1 MTLHGHVGKIKKV
14 SLREVWKHEAADFT
28 SWLRDNVDVINDQ
41 VGLHLANAEREQAVG
56 TFNVDLTA
64 EDADGNPVVIEN
76 QLEKSDHDHLGKLIT
91 YLTNVEETK
100 TAIWIVSEP
109 RPEHIKAVAWLN
121 ESTEVSFYLIKV
133 EAIRIGTSP
142 AAPLLTLIVGPSP
155 EARAVGERK
164 RELKE
169 RHEIRHRFWTGLL
182 KEAKKRSP
190 LHAGVSPG
198 YENWIMAGAG
208 WRGLGYSYVT
218 REHDGAVELYIDRGP
233 GSDDENLSILTAL
246 KANRE
251 SIEPAFGGP
260 LDWQEIPGK
269 RACRIKA
276 MVSAQGY
283 RDEESWPETW
293 VAMADAMTR
302 LEGALRPELAKLR

>member
-1 MTLHGHVGKIKKV
+1 MSMHEHVGKIAKV

-28 SWLRDNVDVINDQ
+28 SWLRDNIDVINDQ
-41 VGLHLANAEREQAVG
+41 LGLHLANAEKEQPVG

-91 YLTNVEETK
+91 YLTNVDETK
-100 TAIWIVSEP
+100 TAIWIVSDP
-109 RPEHIKAVAWLN
+109 RPEHIKAVSWLN
-121 ESTEVSFYLIKV
+121 ESTEVSFYLVKV
-133 EAIRIGTSP
+133 EAIRIGVSP
-142 AAPLLTLIVGPSP
+142 AAALLTLIVGPSA

-164 RELKE
+164 REFKE

-182 KEAKKRSP
+182 KEAKKRSS
-190 LHAGVSPG
+190 LHAGISPG

-251 SIEPAFGGP
+251 SIELAFDGP

-269 RACRIKA
+269 RACRVKA
-276 MVSAQGY
+276 VVSAKGY

-302 LEGALRPELAKLR
+302 LEGALRPELAKLK

>member
-1 MTLHGHVGKIKKV
+1 
-14 SLREVWKHEAADFT
+14 VWKHEAADFT
-28 SWLRDNVDVINDQ
+28 SWLRDNIDVVNDQ

-64 EDADGNPVVIEN
+64 EDADGSPVVIEN

-91 YLTNVEETK
+91 YLTNVDETK

-142 AAPLLTLIVGPSP
+142 AAPLLTLIVGPSA

-182 KEAKKRSP
+182 TEAKKRSS

-208 WRGLGYSYVT
+208 RSGLGFSYVT
-218 REHDGAVELYIDRGP
+218 REHDASVELYIDRGP
-233 GSDDENLSILTAL
+233 GSDAENLSILNAL
-246 KANRE
+246 RANQE
-251 SIEPAFGGP
+251 AIELAFGGS
-260 LDWQEIPGK
+260 LDWQEISGK

-276 MVSAQGY
+276 TVASQGY
-283 RDEESWPETW
+283 RDEASWPDTW
-293 VAMADAMTR
+293 DAMVDAMVR
-302 LEGALRPELAKLR
+302 LEGALRPELAKLKKI